1 MTPVPRH
8 DTTLTSVCAQG
19 DPFLSDCTGL
29 EFLVIDEADRMVETG
44 HFRELKSIITLIQH
58 PSSRE
63 LIVLPTTPVPPQ
75 AQSHAPHA
83 PHAWFVCLTVLY
95 HACLVFA
102 QDLRKVLPP
111 TEVEIQN
118 GEEDRDDVKT
128 EDDEDG
134 EDVKEEEGEE
144 GEEEVEVK
152 EEKEDDDEEE
162 DLPVGGI
169 VEDED
174 DEAEVKEEGEEEEE
188 EEEDGEDAA
197 EEKEEAVPGE
207 PAKEFKRQTFI
218 FSATLTIASQGRA
231 KLGPKPSTNNNRA
244 VNALGTSPPPPHTN

>member
-1 MTPVPRH
+1 
-8 DTTLTSVCAQG
+8 
-19 DPFLSDCTGL
+19 
-29 EFLVIDEADRMVETG
+29 MVETG

-75 AQSHAPHA
+75 AQSHTPHT

-144 GEEEVEVK
+144 EAEEEAEEEDVEVK

-162 DLPVGGI
+162 DHPVGGI
-169 VEDED
+169 AEDED

-188 EEEDGEDAA
+188 DEDGEDAA

-244 VNALGTSPPPPHTN
+244 VNALGTPSPPPHRSTVLDSSQVTDLSARCVRWCGGACAGVACG